1 MKVFFLCLFLVML
14 SVEQAKSKDLNQ
26 TISEILEEMEDMK
39 KNFIRNE
46 EKIEKNSANI
56 ATLATRGIWC
66 GYSKHW
72 NTTGTIVYDTTP
84 KADTNMEITVSP
96 LDKSKGN

>member
-1 MKVFFLCLFLVML
+1 MKVFFLCLFLVLL
-14 SVEQAKSKDLNQ
+14 SVERAKSKDLNQ
-26 TISEILEEMEDMK
+26 TISEILEEMEDIK

-96 LDKSKGN
+96 LDKSKGD

>member
-96 LDKSKGN
+96 LDKSKGD